1 MDQIISEIKGDY
13 EGFHLIEKNSY
24 GGWYK
29 GIDTKINK
37 NVCLKIYC
45 IKLLEK
51 GKKDFLLKQIERE
64 VELTKLCK
72 SEYIL
77 ELYERI
83 DIKDAIIL
91 KYESFESNLF
101 DYLYS
106 NGELKNNKNFF
117 KKVVKNIA
125 KALKVLLEK
134 GVIHRD
140 IKPSNIFLTDN
151 DKIKLGNFNSSILI
165 SENDFK
171 QIGTI
176 LYTAPEMFK
185 NIKYNEKVDLWSL
198 GISLYYLYFGISP
211 YGYNVNI
218 NLIKHS
224 LYSKKW
230 IYLFSN
236 NPNLD
241 ILFKKLMTINPN
253 ERISHEELLNYVS
266 NDDFMNQ
273 KIIYINNQK
282 NKYEKIYNEIEIIK
296 KSEKYE
302 ILLKEP
308 DPRIIKEINDPE
320 ERFKVN
326 LKKII
331 DIVSVDNIPGLMNFS
346 RGDISEDVIIKYN
359 NIVYY
364 DENIEDYLHEIHED
378 SYLFEKNTQGAFLLC
393 TNIDSLGLLMKE
405 ISKECSEDKQ
415 IEFNLIV
422 TGSKCTKVMEYLTK
436 KDYEQYFK
444 NICIYC
450 MNIDDHSY
458 LQDIY
463 PKIYNIYNDP
473 DDVVEYIKKFS
484 SNKIKPFRVT
494 KLVTYDEYNLYYFA
508 WHKKIAE
515 FYGDLNPETYKIY
528 IEKIENYINEE
539 DVINLKL
546 KNKAKLIAS
555 FKKFSFDLTEDL
567 RELDKKIINEYSKE
581 SYYGDI
587 NKWLL
592 NYTINSFEEVSY
604 FTSRLMHSLNS
615 YANTNQ
621 KYCNDNEKKLFRGA
635 NISYSSLLAYERAI
649 GKIIV
654 LSAFT
659 SSSESLSFVENWA
672 GRNDGDKIYDGTFS
686 VIYYITNKWENNWIS
701 NGIDIQDIAQF
712 DEKEVLFQPF
722 SFYYVEKVEFDLNK
736 YYADIYLHT
745 IGKTE
750 ILEDAIHNGKK
761 IEYNDN
767 LDIIQVKN

>member
-1 MDQIISEIKGDY
+1 
-13 EGFHLIEKNSY
+13 
-24 GGWYK
+24 
-29 GIDTKINK
+29 
-37 NVCLKIYC
+37 
-45 IKLLEK
+45 
-51 GKKDFLLKQIERE
+51 
-64 VELTKLCK
+64 
-72 SEYIL
+72 
-77 ELYERI
+77 
-83 DIKDAIIL
+83 
-91 KYESFESNLF
+91 
-101 DYLYS
+101 
-106 NGELKNNKNFF
+106 
-117 KKVVKNIA
+117 
-125 KALKVLLEK
+125 
-134 GVIHRD
+134 
-140 IKPSNIFLTDN
+140 
-151 DKIKLGNFNSSILI
+151 
-165 SENDFK
+165 
-171 QIGTI
+171 
-176 LYTAPEMFK
+176 
-185 NIKYNEKVDLWSL
+185 
-198 GISLYYLYFGISP
+198 
-211 YGYNVNI
+211 
-218 NLIKHS
+218 
-224 LYSKKW
+224 
-230 IYLFSN
+230 
-236 NPNLD
+236 
-241 ILFKKLMTINPN
+241 
-253 ERISHEELLNYVS
+253 
-266 NDDFMNQ
+266 
-273 KIIYINNQK
+273 
-282 NKYEKIYNEIEIIK
+282 
-296 KSEKYE
+296 
-302 ILLKEP
+302 
-308 DPRIIKEINDPE
+308 
-320 ERFKVN
+320 
-326 LKKII
+326 
-331 DIVSVDNIPGLMNFS
+331 MNFS

-458 LQDIY
+458 LQTIY

-484 SNKIKPFRVT
+484 SAKIKPFRVT

-528 IEKIENYINEE
+528 IEKMENYINEE

-604 FTSRLMHSLNS
+604 FTSRLMYSLNS

-736 YYADIYLHT
+736 YYAFIYLNT

-750 ILEDAIHNGKK
+750 ILEAAIHNGKK
-761 IEYNDN
+761 N
-767 LDIIQVKN
+767 